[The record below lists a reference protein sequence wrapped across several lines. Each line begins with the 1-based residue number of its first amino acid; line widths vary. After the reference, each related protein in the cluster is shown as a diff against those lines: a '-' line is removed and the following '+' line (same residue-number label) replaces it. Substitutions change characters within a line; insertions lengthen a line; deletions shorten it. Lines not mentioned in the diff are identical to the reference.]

1 MYPTV
6 AGAVHASNDRE
17 DYFADLRQRIK
28 ERRFEEDTKRK
39 FEKLC
44 SYENGTMNLATFR
57 NASTSCKLVQDGK
70 NPLIRMKIEEL
81 SAEPVVQLV
90 HDFISTE
97 EIKELLKKMSKYEF
111 EIAPTTGEE
120 DEEESLTSRAAISH
134 YINEEEDNVAN
145 IAKTL
150 KER

>member
-1 MYPTV
+1 MYLTV
-6 AGAVHASNDRE
+6 AEAVHGSNDE
-17 DYFADLRQRIK
+17 EGYLADQRQRIK
-28 ERRFEEDTKRK
+28 EGIFEEDTKRK

-44 SYENGTMNLATFR
+44 TYENGTMNYATFR
-57 NASTSCKLVQDGK
+57 NSSTSCKLVQDGK

-90 HDFISTE
+90 HDFISTK
-97 EIKELLKKMSKYEF
+97 EIIELLKKMANYEF

-120 DEEESLTSRAAISH
+120 EEEESLTSRAAISH

-145 IAKTL
+145 IVKTL
-150 KER
+150 KDR